1 MKKFYVSFLCLLI
14 TVLTYAQTNLYWIG
28 PSGGDFDNGN
38 NWSLSSG
45 GAPAGVIPNA
55 SHNIIFNTN
64 ALVRIDINSITVNA
78 VQVMNN
84 SNVTLYTAVAAGAP
98 VTFTANS
105 ANPGNPAL
113 NIAAGSSLTDSIATD
128 ASFIFDFPVGARGVV
143 NGNWIFTGNAALP
156 PTNGAMMTTTQDGA
170 GTNHARVDVNGPGMM
185 VIRDHGISP
194 AVNGSSSA
202 VTLFFNNNALFL
214 HMRNGGSI
222 PKATWAATSTIHIG
236 GVVDILPIINTPTN
250 PHSIGNL
257 VLNAPSMSTAN
268 PNGLGWLL
276 PNDLTILGNFRLL
289 NTNNTLVS
297 LATNVGDPSLPA
309 SYTVNGNLEIGNG
322 ANIAFA
328 NPSTDREYMIAV
340 LGNYVQTGGAFSL
353 RNDPASGPIAIT
365 QPTTMKLAGNFNQ
378 TAGTFTTNATA
389 TSTALD
395 LYVLEMNGTGAQSIT
410 SSSNTINNATHQ
422 VTLRMNNASGVTLNS
437 PLETGRLSF
446 NSANKGILT
455 TSNANYL
462 TIGNPS
468 TTDAL
473 VVNAPSS
480 TGYVSGPVR
489 RRTNETAAYLF
500 PTGKGGVYH
509 SVEIIPSTT
518 TPSIYR
524 SEYFNTAY
532 SDLSVAPP
540 LLGVSNQEYWMLS
553 IDAGTPAAVQLSL
566 NGTALAG
573 AGATDKVT
581 VAKYNGT
588 DWVAAKGTTG
598 TTLTPGNS
606 TTGTVVSEVQAT
618 FAPGPYTLGYA
629 PANSLAVVLVHFDAK
644 KGNGNSA
651 KLDWEVA
658 KGSTPARFEILRS
671 TDGRNFGLIGSV
683 SGNAQQQG
691 YAFND
696 LQLPLQVTYYRLR
709 IFDTDG
715 TSTLSRIVAVNNGGK
730 GLLITS
736 MMPTVVKSG
745 ARLNILS
752 SESGTM
758 QLVITDSYGR
768 IVRKQM
774 AGITNGNQEVRL
786 DLQSLA
792 TGAYQVTGYMNG
804 EKTES
809 IRFIKQ

>member
-14 TVLTYAQTNLYWIG
+14 TALTYSQTNLFWIG

-38 NWSLSSG
+38 NWSTTSG
-45 GAPAGVIPNA
+45 GGPAGVVPN
-55 SHNIIFNTN
+55 STHNIIFNTN

-78 VQVMNN
+78 VQLINN
-84 SNVTLYTAVAAGAP
+84 SNVTLFTDVAPGAP
-98 VTFTANS
+98 VMFTANS
-105 ANPGNPAL
+105 ANPANPAL
-113 NIAAGSSLTDSIATD
+113 NIATGSSLTDSIATD
-128 ASFIFDFPVGARGVV
+128 ASFIFDFPVGARGTV
-143 NGNWIFTGNAALP
+143 NGNWIFTGNPALGP
-156 PTNGAMMTTTQDGA
+156 GNGAMMTTNQDVSP
-170 GTNHARVDVNGPGMM
+170 GTNHARVDVNGAM

-194 AVNGSSSA
+194 AVNGSTSD
-202 VTLFFNNNALFL
+202 VTVFFNANSLFL
-214 HMRNGGSI
+214 HMRNGGSV
-222 PKATWAATSTIHIG
+222 PKATWAASSTIYIG
-236 GVVDILPIINTPTN
+236 AVIDILPVINTPTN

-257 VLNAPSMSTAN
+257 VLNAPAMTTLN

-309 SYTVNGNLEIGNG
+309 AYTVNGNLEVGNG

-328 NPSTDREYMIAV
+328 NPSTDREYLMSV

-365 QPTTMKLAGNFNQ
+365 QPTTLKLAGNFNQ
-378 TAGTFTTNATA
+378 TAGTFTTNATV
-389 TSTALD
+389 TSTTLD
-395 LYVLEMNGTGAQSIT
+395 LYVLEMNGTGAQTIT

-422 VTLRMNNASGVTLNS
+422 VTLRMNNAAGVTLNS
-437 PLETGRLSF
+437 PLETGKLSF
-446 NSANKGILT
+446 NSAAKGILT
-455 TSNANYL
+455 TTTANYL

-489 RRTNETAAYLF
+489 RRTNEVAAYLF

-509 SVEIIPSTT
+509 SAEIIPSTT

-540 LLGVSNQEYWMLS
+540 LLGVSNQEYWIMN

-566 NGTALAG
+566 NGSAVPG
-573 AGATDKVT
+573 AGATDKIV
-581 VAKYNGT
+581 VAKYNGV
-588 DWVAAKGTTG
+588 DWVAAKGSTG
-598 TTLTPGNS
+598 TTLSPGNS
-606 TTGTVVSEVQAT
+606 TSGSVRSDVLAS
-618 FAPGPYTLGYA
+618 FAPGQFTFGYA
-629 PANSLAVVLVHFDAK
+629 PANSLAVILVHFDAK

-651 KLDWEVA
+651 RLNWEIT

-671 TDGRNFGLIGSV
+671 TDGRNFGQIGTV
-683 SGNAQQQG
+683 SGQAEQHA
-691 YAFND
+691 YDYND
-696 LQLPLQVTYYRLR
+696 LQLPLKVTYYRLR

-715 TSTLSRIVAVNNGGK
+715 SSTLSRIVAVTNGAK
-730 GLLITS
+730 GMLITS
-736 MMPTVVKSG
+736 MIPTVVTSN
-745 ARLNILS
+745 ARLNIS
-752 SESGTM
+752 STESGTM

-768 IVRKQM
+768 IVRKQVV
-774 AGITNGNQEVRL
+774 GVTNGNQEVRL
-786 DLQSLA
+786 DLQALA
-792 TGAYQVTGYMNG
+792 SGAYQVTGYMNG
-804 EKTES
+804 ERTES

>member
-14 TVLTYAQTNLYWIG
+14 TALTYSQTNLFWIG

-38 NWSLSSG
+38 NWSTTSG
-45 GAPAGVIPNA
+45 GGPAGVVPNA
-55 SHNIIFNTN
+55 THNIIFNTN

-78 VQVMNN
+78 VQVINN
-84 SNVTLYTAVAAGAP
+84 SNVTLFTDVPAGAP
-98 VTFTANS
+98 VMFTANS
-105 ANPGNPAL
+105 SNPANPAL
-113 NIAAGSSLTDSIATD
+113 NITTGSSLTDSIATD
-128 ASFIFDFPVGARGVV
+128 ASFIFDFPVGARGTV
-143 NGNWIFTGNAALP
+143 NGTWIFSGNPALGP
-156 PTNGAMMTTTQDGA
+156 GNGAMTTTTQDGS
-170 GTNHARVDVNGPGMM
+170 GSNHARVDVNGTM

-194 AVNGSSSA
+194 AVNGSTSA
-202 VTLFFNNNALFL
+202 VTLFFNANSLFL

-222 PKATWAATSTIHIG
+222 PKATWASTSTIHIG
-236 GVVDILPIINTPTN
+236 AVVDILPIINTPTN

-257 VLNAPSMSTAN
+257 VLNSPSMTTSN
-268 PNGLGWLL
+268 PNGLGWGL
-276 PNDLTILGNFRLL
+276 PMDLTILGNFRLL

-297 LATNVGDPSLPA
+297 IASNAGDPSLPA
-309 SYTVNGNLEIGNG
+309 IYTVNGNLEVGNG

-328 NPSTDREYMIAV
+328 NPSTDREYLISV

-365 QPTTMKLAGNFNQ
+365 QPTTLRLAGNFNQ
-378 TAGTFTTNATA
+378 TAGTFTTNATV

-395 LYVLEMNGTGAQSIT
+395 LYVLEMNGTGAQTIT
-410 SSSNTINNATHQ
+410 SSSNTINNAAHQ
-422 VTLRMNNASGVTLNS
+422 VTLRLNNAAGVTLNS
-437 PLETGRLSF
+437 PLETGKLSF

-455 TSNANYL
+455 TTTANYL

-468 TTDAL
+468 TTDPL

-489 RRTNETAAYLF
+489 RRTNEMAAYLF

-509 SVEIIPSTT
+509 SAVIIPSTT

-540 LLGVSNQEYWMLS
+540 LLGVSNQEYWIMN
-553 IDAGTPAAVQLSL
+553 IDAGTPASVQLSL
-566 NGTALAG
+566 NGSAIPG
-573 AGATDKVT
+573 AGPTDKIT
-581 VAKYNGT
+581 VAKYNGS
-588 DWVAAKGTTG
+588 DWVAVKGTSG
-598 TTLTPGNS
+598 TTLSPGNS
-606 TTGTVVSEVQAT
+606 TSGSVRSDVLSS
-618 FAPGPYTLGYA
+618 FAPGPFTLGYA
-629 PANSLAVVLVHFDAK
+629 PANSLSVILVHFDAK
-644 KGNGNSA
+644 KGNGNNA
-651 KLDWEVA
+651 KLTWEIT

-671 TDGRNFGLIGSV
+671 TDGRNFGHIGTV
-683 SGNAQQQG
+683 GGNSQQHG
-691 YAFND
+691 YDYND

-715 TSTLSRIVAVNNGGK
+715 TSTLSRIVAVTNGGK

-736 MMPTVVKSG
+736 MMPTVVTSY
-745 ARLNILS
+745 ARLNISS
-752 SESGTM
+752 SEAGTM

-768 IVRKQM
+768 SVRKQI
-774 AGITNGNQEVRL
+774 AGITNGNQEIRL
-786 DLQSLA
+786 DCQSLA
-792 TGAYQVTGYMNG
+792 AGAYQVTGYLNG
-804 EKTES
+804 ERTES